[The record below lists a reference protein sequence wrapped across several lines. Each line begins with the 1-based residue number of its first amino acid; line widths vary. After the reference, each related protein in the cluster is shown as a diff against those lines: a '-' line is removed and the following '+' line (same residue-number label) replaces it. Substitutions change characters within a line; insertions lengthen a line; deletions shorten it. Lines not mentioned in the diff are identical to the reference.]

1 MAREF
6 LDIEKLSQLLCVSSK
21 TLRNKYSDPTTCKQ
35 LPPRV
40 VVPGIDRLL
49 FDTRD
54 VESWQNG
61 LQRSWGAIEATV
73 LNVGNNLTPLSTEKT
88 ARKRG
93 RPTNLERY
101 AQGTLN

>member
-21 TLRNKYSDPTTCKQ
+21 TLRNKYSDPSKCKQ

-61 LQRSWGAIEATV
+61 LTRSWGAIEVAV
-73 LNVGNNLTPLSTEKT
+73 PNVGNNLTPLSTEKPS
-88 ARKRG
+88 RKRG
-93 RPTNLERY
+93 RPTNLELQ
-101 AQGTLN
+101 AQGRLN